1 MNARTT
7 TARYCPP
14 NIGVPSVLNLRGL
27 RFMAAGEGGDGGSQG
42 GTGGEGGEGGDGGA
56 GAGSGDGKGGESG
69 KYTPP
74 ATQAELDR
82 IISDRLH
89 RERTTK
95 YAGFEDL
102 KAKAEQWDAHEAETA
117 SELDKATKAARAEGA
132 TEAMTQL
139 TAALVAAEART
150 LAAAAGFHDPADAAV
165 LLAPKL
171 KDQKLNDARE
181 VDSPAIKA
189 LVEQLAE
196 DKPHLVKS
204 DDGPRRPRP
213 NPGQGQTTGQGE
225 KSVAAGRELHEARR
239 SRSKKDKD

>member
-1 MNARTT
+1 MNARTTTTT

-14 NIGVPSVLNLRGL
+14 NIGVPPVLNLRGL

-102 KAKAEQWDAHEAETA
+102 KAKAEKWDAHEAESA

-132 TEAMTQL
+132 TEATTRL
-139 TAALVAAEART
+139 TTALVTAEART
-150 LAAAAGFHDPADAAV
+150 LAA
-165 LLAPKL
+165 
-171 KDQKLNDARE
+171 
-181 VDSPAIKA
+181 IKA
-189 LVEQLAE
+189 LVDQLAT

-204 DDGPRRPRP
+204 DDDPRRPRP
-213 NPGQGQTTGQGE
+213 NRGQGQTAGQGE
-225 KSVAAGRELHEARR
+225 KSVAAGRELHESRR